1 MLDKLVSRAA
11 ARRHPIK
18 SRDEI
23 RTDVIAH
30 HDAIGRA
37 IAKRYS
43 RGNVN
48 IKRGAYLTRDDID
61 ARKKR

>member
-1 MLDKLVSRAA
+1 MLEKLADRVA
-11 ARRHPIK
+11 ARRQPVK
-18 SRDEI
+18 SKDDI
-23 RTDVIAH
+23 RTEVIASH
-30 HDAIGRA
+30 NAIGRS

-48 IKRGAYLTRDDID
+48 IKRGAYLTREDLD

>member
-1 MLDKLVSRAA
+1 MLDKLVSRVA
-11 ARRHPIK
+11 ARRHPVK
-18 SRDEI
+18 SKDKI
-23 RTDVIAH
+23 RTEVIAH
-30 HDAIGRA
+30 HDAIGYS
-37 IAKRYS
+37 ITKRYS